1 MPNRFDRRL
10 KGSGLKPGEGSCSK
24 NKKSNLSYAT
34 KYNTSSLQQSTRI
47 MKRTHQV
54 SNQNT
59 KIQAIESNKIDTND
73 INVKK
78 ILSNHSTFMK
88 KIKEQINVLE
98 NKNTELKEGI
108 EKNINFT
115 YQKISQIEGFLDTI
129 TVEEKE
135 VEPIVDSS
143 NQNLVGN
150 DILAM
155 SKEIIVDKIT
165 NNKNRFEIEILDST
179 IKKIKDDIQND
190 NQKIK
195 EEMTELTNN
204 ISFRESI
211 FLKTVKLMN
220 KKIDLLKADNFEK
233 NTKIKAL
240 TDKIENLNKTVGML
254 KHMCVENDN
263 FIKKYRHRKEKIITE
278 KKQNMKPDILGV
290 EEYDRKYELRGVPDR
305 LLNGLKN
312 VEKLK

>member
-24 NKKSNLSYAT
+24 NKKSTLNYAT
-34 KYNTSSLQQSTRI
+34 KYNTSSLQQSNRI
-47 MKRTHQV
+47 MKRTQYEKK
-54 SNQNT
+54 QNAKT
-59 KIQAIESNKIDTND
+59 ETNETRQPVTND
-73 INVKK
+73 INIKK

-115 YQKISQIEGFLDTI
+115 YEKISQIEGFLDTI

-135 VEPIVDSS
+135 NEQVLDCS
-143 NQNLVGN
+143 NQNMVRH

-165 NNKNRFEIEILDST
+165 NNKNRFEIETLDST
-179 IKKIKDDIQND
+179 IKKIKECIDND
-190 NQKIK
+190 NEKNKGEITK
-195 EEMTELTNN
+195 LTNTV
-204 ISFRESI
+204 SFTESV
-211 FLKTVKLMN
+211 FLKTMKLMN
-220 KKIDLLKADNFEK
+220 KKITFLKADNFEK
-233 NTKIKAL
+233 NTKIKVL
-240 TDKIENLNKTVGML
+240 TDKIDELNKTVGLL

-263 FIKKYRHRKEKIITE
+263 FIKKYRHRKEKTIIE
-278 KKQNMKPDILGV
+278 KKQHMKPDILGV
-290 EEYDRKYELRGVPDR
+290 EDYDKKYELRGVPDR
-305 LLNGLKN
+305 LLNGLKS
-312 VEKLK
+312 VQKLK